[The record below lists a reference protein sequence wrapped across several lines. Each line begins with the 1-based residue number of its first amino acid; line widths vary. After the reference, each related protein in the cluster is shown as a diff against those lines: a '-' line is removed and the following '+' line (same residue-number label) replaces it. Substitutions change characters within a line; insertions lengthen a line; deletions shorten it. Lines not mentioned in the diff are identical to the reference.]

1 MNTIIYNNNKNET
14 IQQIEKDVLL
24 LKESF
29 EILNTLVIEQ
39 QEPIDTLE
47 DFIQVSK
54 ENVKDAHKELLKAK
68 EYQSNNNY
76 LTYMSYI
83 TGTIVATLIIFIK

>member
-1 MNTIIYNNNKNET
+1 MNTIIYNNNEVMQN
-14 IQQIEKDVLL
+14 IEKDVLL

-47 DFIQVSK
+47 Q
-54 ENVKDAHKELLKAK
+54 
-68 EYQSNNNY
+68 Y
-76 LTYMSYI
+76 
-83 TGTIVATLIIFIK
+83 